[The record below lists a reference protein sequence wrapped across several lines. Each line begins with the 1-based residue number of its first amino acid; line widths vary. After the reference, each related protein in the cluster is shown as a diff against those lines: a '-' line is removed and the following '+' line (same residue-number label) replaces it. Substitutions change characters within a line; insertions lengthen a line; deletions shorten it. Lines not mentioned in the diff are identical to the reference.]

1 MLWIHSTSSWL
12 TFKDVFSYLTSTPST
27 KEWSRHILSPA
38 IPPSN
43 STLIWRFFHQKMPTD
58 TKLAFRG
65 CHLPSMCG
73 LCKHFIENDLY
84 QLIDYPFSVRLWNW
98 LKNTINQSIDFSS
111 FTSILKV
118 CNKGYIPQ
126 CSLVICVVV
135 IATLEAIWQSRNDM
149 RLKNKITSISN
160 H

>member
-1 MLWIHSTSSWL
+1 
-12 TFKDVFSYLTSTPST
+12 
-27 KEWSRHILSPA
+27 
-38 IPPSN
+38 
-43 STLIWRFFHQKMPTD
+43 MPTD

-65 CHLPSMCG
+65 CHLPSMCS

-84 QLIDYPFSVRLWNW
+84 QLIDYPFSVKLWNW

-111 FTSILKV
+111 FTFILKV

-149 RLKNKITSISN
+149 RLKNKITSISIAITN
-160 H
+160 IIASVSLTYIATKLTLGPSMKDFIVLKAFKV